1 MPYVGQTITEVF
13 PTSINVDTATIATAN
28 ISNQLTDAN
37 MSVGSVIQI
46 VQTVL
51 TTSQS
56 TTGTSYADITGFT
69 ASITPSDNTNKILI
83 EIDGHFGMLAANT
96 VRTKLLRGSTV
107 VVKHTTSGGAA
118 TDEAIFLTGGNTSSS
133 NRQND
138 FRHLTFLDNPQST
151 SELVYKLQW
160 RVDGSTGYLNR
171 WAVNSDLGNIST
183 ITLKEIVV

>member
-1 MPYVGQTITEVF
+1 MALTKVTGDGVGTLASATITA
-13 PTSINVDTATIATAN
+13 AT

-37 MSVGSVIQI
+37 MPAGSVIQI

-83 EIDGHFGMLAANT
+83 EIDAHFGMLAGNT
-96 VRTKLLRGSTV
+96 TRTQLLRGSTV
-107 VVKHTTSGGAA
+107 VVKHTTAGVAA
-118 TDEAIFLTGGNTSSS
+118 TEEAIFLTGGFTTVS
-133 NRQND
+133 NRQNH

-151 SELVYKLQW
+151 SELVYKLRW
-160 RVDGSTGYLNR
+160 KVDGSTAYLNR
-171 WAVNSDLGNIST
+171 WALNSDLGNIST